1 MSRKII
7 LDCDP
12 GIDDALAICLA
23 LFDPRLEVL
32 AITACAG
39 NTDAGQATQNVHTLI
54 ERLDPP
60 LMPRIGAALDP
71 GPGCAVS
78 NGAELHGER
87 GLGTAQWAPVSRQ
100 HSIPSDKLMIDRL
113 RANPDKVTVICTG
126 PLTGLAH
133 ALNRDPA
140 IAGMIDQVI
149 IAGGS
154 VNHIGN
160 VTPTAEF
167 NIHFDPASA
176 RAVFHSP
183 ITKILLPLEI
193 TRRLEFGW
201 ELVERLPGKHT
212 RVGSILQELVPHLF
226 RSTRQRL
233 GLETVFFQAIL
244 PLIFANDSS
253 LFSCQSMAGDVEL
266 SGELTRGTTVFD
278 RRSPQSW
285 RNNMEVVV
293 DLEVES
299 AMDEFYQLM
308 KFVAR

>member
-1 MSRKII
+1 MARKVI

-39 NTDAGQATQNVHTLI
+39 TTDADQATQNLHTLI

-78 NGAELHGER
+78 NGADLHGER
-87 GLGTAQWAPVSRQ
+87 GLGSAQWAPVSRQ
-100 HSIPSDKLMIDRL
+100 HSIPSDKLIIDRL
-113 RANPDKVTVICTG
+113 RANPGKVTVVCTG
-126 PLTGLAH
+126 PLTSLAH
-133 ALNRDPA
+133 ALSRDPA
-140 IAGMIDQVI
+140 IAGLIDQVI
-149 IAGGS
+149 ITGGS
-154 VNHIGN
+154 VSHVGN
-160 VTPTAEF
+160 VTPAAEF

-183 ITKILLPLEI
+183 ITKILLPLEV
-193 TRRLEFGW
+193 TNRLNFGW
-201 ELVERLPGKHT
+201 ELVERLPARHT
-212 RVGSILQELVPHLF
+212 RVGDILHDLVPHLF

-233 GLETVFFQAIL
+233 GLETVAFQAIL
-244 PLIFANDSS
+244 PLIMMIDSS
-253 LFSCQSMAGDVEL
+253 LLTFQPMAGDVEL

-278 RRSPQSW
+278 RRLPQAW
-285 RNNMEVVV
+285 RNNMEVAV
-293 DLEVES
+293 DLDVES
-299 AMDEFYQLM
+299 ALEEFYQLM
-308 KFVAR
+308 KYVAR